1 MGNPTRS
8 AIPAQ
13 ELKAIAENLS
23 KYISIR
29 TYVDGGNSLDSKRL
43 STPEEQS
50 ILTRIFYAALLTLRT
65 ALVSN
70 SPDCAY
76 AIISNAEYTAM
87 QFIENCNTY
96 DTIAQPLDSVIENWG
111 GTSINVEAV
120 YEKLNN
126 RCKSVVPVQEQTRV
140 PADRQCCF
148 NCARC
153 SILVKTMVDV
163 CDVDQHVIQDAE
175 VAIDCENFLP
185 AEAD

>member
-1 MGNPTRS
+1 MGNTKRAAIS
-8 AIPAQ
+8 APD
-13 ELKAIAENLS
+13 LKAIAEKLS
-23 KYISIR
+23 RYISIR
-29 TYVDGGNSLDSKRL
+29 TYVNGGTSQDTKRL
-43 STPEEQS
+43 STLEEQS

-70 SPDCAY
+70 SPDCSY

-96 DTIAQPLDSVIENWG
+96 DTIAQPLDSVIANWG
-111 GTSINVEAV
+111 ETSINVDAV

-126 RCKSVVPVQEQTRV
+126 RYKSIVSDQEQTRV

-163 CDVDQHVIQDAE
+163 CDVDQHVIKDAE
-175 VAIDCENFLP
+175 ASVDCENFLL
-185 AEAD
+185 AEAE